1 MGELETIGTMA
12 TLIPSYSSCASRM
25 TGGERRLAQRLEAKL
40 DDDYLLWYDV
50 PVGPKALHPDF
61 ILLHPLR
68 GLFVL
73 EVKDWRLDTIKSV
86 NPDEFAIATPP
97 QGLIKHVKNPL
108 HQARDYVLAMCS
120 LLEQDPELVQGAG
133 RYQGKL
139 RCPYAYGV
147 VLPNITRRMFDAE
160 PVLAQVIDP
169 HLVICKDEMTEA
181 VDPGA
186 FQEQLWAMSHYNFG
200 TTLTTEQID
209 RIRWHLYPEMRISAK
224 QLSFFD
230 DEPADTLQTAIPQVL
245 KVMDLQQ
252 EQLARSLGEGHR
264 VIHGVAGS
272 GKTLILA
279 YRCQHLAEA
288 MQTVLV
294 LCFNVALASRLR
306 SLMAE
311 KGLAH
316 LVTVRHFHGWC
327 TEVLKQHQLPRPDYR
342 QYKGAEYIQRLEA
355 AVVAAVEAG
364 KIPTGQYGAV
374 MVDEGHD
381 FAPEWLKLVAQMVNP
396 STDSLLVL
404 YDDAQN
410 LYGKRAKQEFSFK
423 SVGIKAQGR
432 TTILKLN
439 YRNTAQVLMVAYE
452 FAKEVMLPTSPDED
466 MPPLVQPNSAGREG
480 PVPELVKC
488 RSYKAEVDHIIQRA
502 QQLQERGIPWNEMAI
517 IYRDNWMGEKA
528 FQQLQQAGLPVDWL
542 NQNSSSRNFDP
553 STQSIKLM
561 TMHASKGLEFPVVFI
576 PGVGYLPNR
585 YNDVADEARLLYV
598 AMTRAIEVLV
608 LSCDRKSVFAE
619 RLEGA
624 LGKVG

>member
-1 MGELETIGTMA
+1 MA

-40 DDDYLLWYDV
+40 GDDHLLWYDV

-61 ILLHPLR
+61 ILLHPSR

-73 EVKDWRLDTIKSV
+73 EVKDWKLDIIKAA
-86 NPDEFAIATPP
+86 NPDEFEIET
-97 QGLIKHVKNPL
+97 QSGQRKTVDSPL
-108 HQARDYVLAMCS
+108 VQARDYVLAMCS
-120 LLEQDPELVQGAG
+120 LLEKDPELVQPSG

-139 RCPYAYGV
+139 ICPYAYGV
-147 VLPNITRRMFDAE
+147 VLPNITRRQFDSQ
-160 PVLAQVIDP
+160 LALGQVI
-169 HLVICKDEMTEA
+169 HANLVICKDEMTEV

-200 TTLTTEQID
+200 TTLTNEQID

-224 QLSFFD
+224 QLSLFPK
-230 DEPADTLQTAIPQVL
+230 EPADILQTAIPQVL

-306 SLMAE
+306 SLMVE
-311 KGLAH
+311 KGLTK

-327 TEVLKQHQLPRPDYR
+327 IEVLKQHQLPRPDHR

-355 AVVAAVEAG
+355 AVVAAVDAG

-404 YDDAQN
+404 YDDA
-410 LYGKRAKQEFSFK
+410 
-423 SVGIKAQGR
+423 
-432 TTILKLN
+432 
-439 YRNTAQVLMVAYE
+439 
-452 FAKEVMLPTSPDED
+452 
-466 MPPLVQPNSAGREG
+466 
-480 PVPELVKC
+480 
-488 RSYKAEVDHIIQRA
+488 
-502 QQLQERGIPWNEMAI
+502 
-517 IYRDNWMGEKA
+517 
-528 FQQLQQAGLPVDWL
+528 
-542 NQNSSSRNFDP
+542 
-553 STQSIKLM
+553 
-561 TMHASKGLEFPVVFI
+561 
-576 PGVGYLPNR
+576 
-585 YNDVADEARLLYV
+585 
-598 AMTRAIEVLV
+598 
-608 LSCDRKSVFAE
+608 
-619 RLEGA
+619 
-624 LGKVG
+624 

>member
-1 MGELETIGTMA
+1 MA
-12 TLIPSYSSCASRM
+12 TLIPSYSSCAGRM
-25 TGGERRLAQRLEAKL
+25 TGGEKRLAQRLEAKL

-61 ILLHPLR
+61 ILLHPSR

-86 NPDEFAIATPP
+86 NPDEFAIATKSG
-97 QGLIKHVKNPL
+97 QGKTVDNPL
-108 HQARDYVLAMCS
+108 IQARNNVLAMCS
-120 LLEQDPELVQGAG
+120 LLEKDPDLIQPPG

-139 RCPYAYGV
+139 ICPYAYGV
-147 VLPNITRRMFDAE
+147 VLSNITRRQFDAE

-181 VDPGA
+181 VDPGV
-186 FQEQLWAMSHYNFG
+186 FQERLWAMSHYNFG
-200 TTLTTEQID
+200 TTLTGAQID
-209 RIRWHLYPEMRISAK
+209 RIRWHLYADMRISAK
-224 QLSFFD
+224 QLSFF

-311 KGLAH
+311 KGLTK

-381 FAPEWLKLVAQMVNP
+381 FAPEWLKLVAQMVHP

-439 YRNTAQVLMVAYE
+439 YRNTAQVLMLAYE
-452 FAKEVMLPTSPDED
+452 FAREVMLPTSPDED

-488 RSYKAEVDHIIQRA
+488 RSYRAEVDHIIQRA

-542 NQNSSSRNFDP
+542 NQSSASRNFDHA
-553 STQSIKLM
+553 TQSIKLM

-608 LSCDRKSVFAE
+608 LSCDRRSVFAE
-619 RLEGA
+619 RLDGA

>member
-1 MGELETIGTMA
+1 MA
-12 TLIPSYSSCASRM
+12 TLIASYSSCASRM

-40 DDDYLLWYDV
+40 EDDHLLWYDV

-61 ILLHPLR
+61 ILLHPSR

-73 EVKDWRLDTIKSV
+73 EVKDWKLDTIKAA
-86 NPDEFAIATPP
+86 NPDEFEIET
-97 QGLIKHVKNPL
+97 QSGQRKTVDSPL
-108 HQARDYVLAMCS
+108 VQARDYVLAMCS
-120 LLEQDPELVQGAG
+120 LLEKDPELVQPEG

-139 RCPYAYGV
+139 ICPYAYGV
-147 VLPNITRRMFDAE
+147 VLPNITRRQFDSQ
-160 PVLAQVIDP
+160 LALGQVI
-169 HLVICKDEMTEA
+169 HANLVICKDEMTEA

-186 FQEQLWAMSHYNFG
+186 FQEQIWAMSHYNFG
-200 TTLTTEQID
+200 TTLTNEQID

-224 QLSFFD
+224 QLSLFPK
-230 DEPADTLQTAIPQVL
+230 EPADTLQTAIPQVL

-311 KGLAH
+311 KGLTK

-396 STDSLLVL
+396 FTDSLLVL

-410 LYGKRAKQEFSFK
+410 LYGQRANREFSFK

-439 YRNTAQVLMVAYE
+439 YRNTAQVLMLAYE
-452 FAKEVMLPTSPDED
+452 FAKEVMQPISPDED
-466 MPPLVQPNSAGREG
+466 IPPLVQPNSAGREG

-488 RSYKAEVDHIIQRA
+488 RSYKEEVNHIIQRA

-528 FQQLQQAGLPVDWL
+528 FQQLQQAGMPVTGSTKAAAAVTL
-542 NQNSSSRNFDP
+542 TPRPKVSS
-553 STQSIKLM
+553 
-561 TMHASKGLEFPVVFI
+561 
-576 PGVGYLPNR
+576 
-585 YNDVADEARLLYV
+585 
-598 AMTRAIEVLV
+598 
-608 LSCDRKSVFAE
+608 
-619 RLEGA
+619 
-624 LGKVG
+624 